1 MEARGEPNKVQISD
15 YTYQL
20 IKDYFELNLE
30 PAEVFMKGNGNVK
43 TYLT

>member
-1 MEARGEPNKVQISD
+1 MEARGEPNKVQMSD

-30 PAEVFMKGNGNVK
+30 PTKVFMKGKDNVK